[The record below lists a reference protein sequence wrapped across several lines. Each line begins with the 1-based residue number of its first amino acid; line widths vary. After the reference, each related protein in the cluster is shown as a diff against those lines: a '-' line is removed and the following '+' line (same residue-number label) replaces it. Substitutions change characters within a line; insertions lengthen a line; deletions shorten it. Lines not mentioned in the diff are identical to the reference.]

1 MKVPPKG
8 MVRYESSAKPPKNDG
23 GGRATTLA
31 VGEEGGGGAT
41 TKAIGEEGGGGQVTT
56 LALGEEGS
64 GGGRATT
71 EAVGEEGGSGGGG
84 RATTMAVGEEGGS
97 GGGGGG
103 RITTMAVGEE
113 GGTPGPRP
121 DVTTLAVGEEGSAKP
136 PKFTEKVTTLL
147 SDKKI
152 NAESNDYKAYGRT
165 LPGHAAPLFGQ
176 QFKFGKAEAVKL
188 SKAITTNYEPAAQKK
203 VLKEIHA
210 RSESSQAKGTVALT
224 RDGAAEL
231 NKLAK
236 KLGLDLHFSFNQ
248 PRPIH
253 PVG

>member
-8 MVRYESSAKPPKNDG
+8 MVRYESAAKPPKADT
-23 GGRATTLA
+23 GGRM
-31 VGEEGGGGAT
+31 
-41 TKAIGEEGGGGQVTT
+41 TT

-64 GGGRATT
+64 GGAG
-71 EAVGEEGGSGGGG
+71 GGGG
-84 RATTMAVGEEGGS
+84 RVTTMAVGEEGGS

-103 RITTMAVGEE
+103 QVTTMAVGEE
-113 GGTPGPRP
+113 GGGGRPGL
-121 DVTTLAVGEEGSAKP
+121 TTAALGEEGGAP
-136 PKFTEKVTTLL
+136 PKFTAKVETLL

-152 NAESNDYKAYGRT
+152 NSEANDYHAYGRT
-165 LPGHAAPLFGQ
+165 LPGHKAPLFGQ

-203 VLKEIHA
+203 VLKEIYA
-210 RSESSQAKGTVALT
+210 RSSTNLQSKGTVALT

-236 KLGLDLHFSFNQ
+236 KLGLDLKFTFNQ